1 MKVSGH
7 KCAQSLESYDPSTK
21 VETKAKIGQALL
33 MKKAPEVA
41 VVTEQ
46 PAPHV
51 PVVVPQVVAPPPAQ
65 QVPPP
70 SEPSQAFTGFATQ
83 RPQEAVSLNIESLA
97 DDSFDMMI
105 ATQDATTTNSESL
118 GDDSFDMM
126 IATQDALHGSDS
138 GFDSMMQTED
148 EPMASTSAG
157 PGITAGMQTMT
168 LSYAAREQHI
178 RNKEC
183 EERAYKD
190 RLIGK
195 LVDHI
200 LKKNI

>member
-1 MKVSGH
+1 MLLGQKVFKTSN
-7 KCAQSLESYDPSTK
+7 SF
-21 VETKAKIGQALL
+21 
-33 MKKAPEVA
+33 
-41 VVTEQ
+41 
-46 PAPHV
+46 
-51 PVVVPQVVAPPPAQ
+51 
-65 QVPPP
+65 
-70 SEPSQAFTGFATQ
+70 SEAHRRRRMDLSPTFF
-83 RPQEAVSLNIESLA
+83 
-97 DDSFDMMI
+97 
-105 ATQDATTTNSESL
+105 
-118 GDDSFDMM
+118 
-126 IATQDALHGSDS
+126 
-138 GFDSMMQTED
+138 
-148 EPMASTSAG
+148 SAG